1 MTAVIDASA
10 LVAYCLKEKGLDE
23 EIVKEYLRSG
33 VLSVDLIKAESANA
47 ILVAKR
53 RKLIDDKTARSAL
66 ASVLELCK
74 NNIHLLPE
82 DDELVSE
89 AFEMAESN
97 NAAIYDTL
105 YLLVAKKTKS
115 ALLSKDR
122 NQIDLA
128 KMLGVRTEAI

>member
-1 MTAVIDASA
+1 VTAVIDASA
-10 LVAYCLKEKGLDE
+10 LVAYCLKEKGLDA

-53 RKLIDDKTARSAL
+53 RKLADDKTARSAL
-66 ASVLELCK
+66 ACVLELCK

-89 AFEMAESN
+89 AFEMADSN
-97 NAAIYDTL
+97 NAAIYDLL

-115 ALLSKDR
+115 VLLSKDR

-128 KMLGVRTEAI
+128 KMLGIRTEAI